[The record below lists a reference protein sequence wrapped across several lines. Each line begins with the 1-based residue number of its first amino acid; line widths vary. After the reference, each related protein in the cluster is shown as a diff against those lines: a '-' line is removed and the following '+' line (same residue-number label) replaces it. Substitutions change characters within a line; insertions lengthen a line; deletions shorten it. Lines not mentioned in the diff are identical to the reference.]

1 MTLETIEKGRGSETH
16 PIPLLF
22 VHGGWHAAWCWDK
35 NFLKFFADRGFRAVG
50 VSLRGHGQS
59 GTSKPL
65 RSCSI
70 GDYIDDVRSVIEN
83 LDGRAVLIGH
93 SMGGFIVQKYL
104 QNHRAPAAV
113 LMASIPP
120 QGVLRPA
127 LRLVGRHPWVTLRA
141 TTVGS
146 SADFV
151 NTTRL
156 ARDALFCA
164 HTPERIVESCAAQLQ
179 SESVH
184 ATAVGMSFPGRPRQV
199 TTRLLVLGAEDD
211 RMVNQ
216 AEVRATARAY
226 RTRAEIFPAMGHDMM
241 LEPGWIRVAER
252 IDEWLSAL
260 RL

>member
-1 MTLETIEKGRGSETH
+1 MLETIDKGRGSEPH
-16 PIPLLF
+16 PTPLLF
-22 VHGGWHAAWCWDK
+22 IHGGWHGAWCWDA
-35 NFLKFFADRGFRAVG
+35 NFLDFFADRGFRAVG
-50 VSLRGHGQS
+50 VNLRGHGQS
-59 GTSKPL
+59 KTTKPL

-70 GDYIDDVRSVIEN
+70 GDYLDDVRSVIET

-104 QNHRAPAAV
+104 ENYCAPAAV
-113 LMASIPP
+113 LLAAIPP
-120 QGVLRPA
+120 QGIMRAA

-141 TTVGS
+141 ITVGS

-156 ARDALFCA
+156 AREALFCA
-164 HTPERIVESCAAQLQ
+164 HTPEHIVESCAVQLQ
-179 SESVH
+179 PESVY
-184 ATAVGMSFPGRPRQV
+184 ATAVSMNLPSRPRRT

-211 RMVNQ
+211 RMITQ

-226 RTRAEIFPAMGHDMM
+226 QTRAEFFPAMGHDMM

-252 IDEWLSAL
+252 IDNWLCTQGL
-260 RL
+260 